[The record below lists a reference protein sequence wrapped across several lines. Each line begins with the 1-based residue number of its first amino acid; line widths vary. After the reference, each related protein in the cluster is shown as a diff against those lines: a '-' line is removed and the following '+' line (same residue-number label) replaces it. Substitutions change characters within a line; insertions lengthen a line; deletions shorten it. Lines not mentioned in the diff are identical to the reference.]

1 MENLNEMSLKEI
13 KLLIVSVDK
22 KIINLSYKDSRP
34 FAKLQEK
41 LIDSLSFKV
50 EFSNDDQ
57 KLIEQI

>member
-22 KIINLSYKDSRP
+22 KINNLSYKDSRP
-34 FAKLQEK
+34 FAKLQNK
-41 LIDSLSFKV
+41 LINSLSFKV